1 MIAYLQT
8 KKVEIN
14 SVMLTGGVS
23 CNKDFQTIISWL
35 TKKSKL
41 PLLVAP
47 PQLCTDNAAMV
58 AWMGHEL
65 IRAGQDVDIR

>member
-1 MIAYLQT
+1 
-8 KKVEIN
+8 
-14 SVMLTGGVS
+14 MLTGGVS